1 MTAALTALKD
11 KLKITWDDDDDNLT
25 KLLNRSK
32 LYLEGMTGAV
42 FDLTVEDDKLELLL
56 ERCRYVRNNA
66 GDEFEINY
74 APELKRLILMTALKK
89 KRVTPDE
96 IDTQDVQ

>member
-11 KLKITWDDDDDNLT
+11 KLKITWNEDDEQLQ

-32 LYLEGMTGAV
+32 LYLENMTGAV
-42 FDLTVEDDKLELLL
+42 FDLAVEDDKLELLL

-74 APELKRLILMTALKK
+74 APELKRLILMTALAKNEVK
-89 KRVTPDE
+89 PDE
-96 IDTQDVQ
+96 IHTQDVQ

>member
-11 KLKITWDDDDDNLT
+11 KLKITWNDDDDQLT

-42 FDLTVEDDKLELLL
+42 FDLALEDDKLELLL

-74 APELKRLILMTALKK
+74 APELKRLILMTALEKG
-89 KRVTPDE
+89 RVVPDE
-96 IDTQDVQ
+96 IYTENL

>member
-11 KLKITWDDDDDNLT
+11 KLKITWNDDDDQLT

-42 FDLTVEDDKLELLL
+42 FDLAVDDDKLELLF

-74 APELKRLILMTALKK
+74 APELKRLILMTALAKG
-89 KRVTPDE
+89 RVMPDE
-96 IDTQDVQ
+96 IYTENL